1 MWHHRQNGF
10 DLVAGMIRRKPTR
23 TMWWG
28 EEAQCSKCFGW
39 WPVEKEFFPQ
49 IVNGRAHGACRACR
63 LESDPRRKQEKIRNA
78 A

>member
-1 MWHHRQNGF
+1 
-10 DLVAGMIRRKPTR
+10 MIRRKPTR

-63 LESDPRRKQEKIRNA
+63 LESDPRRIRA
-78 A
+78 RSAQQGSSKTTEAQA